1 MKKILLAFLV
11 MSSFMTNTRSQGC
24 IAIRNLAGFGE
35 FAQLGYGDNNQNWMV
50 SISNRYFKSWNLYS
64 GKEQKGADGIN
75 LYEYEMNVSIN
86 HNLKKGWSYAVNL
99 PIAANKAAAGTGPY
113 NSTQAFGIGDI
124 RVAIYKWVLNTEK
137 YHRGNIQVGL
147 GVKLPTGNYHYE
159 DYWYPNPND
168 GNNRVLGPVNVAI
181 QLGDGGTGITSE
193 INAYYLISNKLSID
207 ANLFYLISPRDVN
220 GVSSFYPGQLDTATA
235 ALFHKVTYDVNS
247 VPDNYTLRA
256 GANYTIKKLVTSLS
270 FRFEGAPAHDLIG
283 HNDGLR
289 RVGYIFSVEPGLQY
303 KFPRSFLYVYTGFPL
318 VRATIQTVPDKRIEE
333 ITGQPTITPGHF
345 ANFLIYFGYAFTF

>member
-235 ALFHKVTYDVNS
+235 ALFHKVTYD
-247 VPDNYTLRA
+247 
-256 GANYTIKKLVTSLS
+256 
-270 FRFEGAPAHDLIG
+270 DLIG